1 MNFDLAVSGPWGAG
15 LAIAVMVVATYACRA
30 SGLVLMSRVR
40 LTPRIERALRAL
52 PGSIV
57 VATVVPIAGDAGA
70 PALLALA
77 GTIVIMSL
85 FRLELVAILA
95 GLGIVAGAR
104 ALGF

>member
-1 MNFDLAVSGPWGAG
+1 MSSDLALSGRWGDV
-15 LAIAVMVVATYACRA
+15 LAIVVMVVATYGCRA

-40 LTPRIERALRAL
+40 LTLRIERALRAL

-57 VATVVPIAGDAGA
+57 IATVVPIAGDAGA

-77 GTIVIMSL
+77 GTILVMSL
-85 FRLELVAILA
+85 LRLELVAILV

>member
-1 MNFDLAVSGPWGAG
+1 MSADLAVSGRWGDV
-15 LAIAVMVVATYACRA
+15 LAILAMVVATYGCRA

-77 GTIVIMSL
+77 GTILIMSL
-85 FRLELVAILA
+85 LRLELVAILA